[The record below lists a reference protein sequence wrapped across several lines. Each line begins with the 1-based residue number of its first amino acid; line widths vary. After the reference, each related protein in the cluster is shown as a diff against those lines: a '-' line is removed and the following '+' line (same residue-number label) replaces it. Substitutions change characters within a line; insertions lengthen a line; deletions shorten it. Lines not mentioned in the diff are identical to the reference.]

1 MTTPSGASAA
11 EQRRP
16 LLDVQL
22 DVGIGQSGAAATP
35 RATSLL
41 VAEDDDAEPRQAERL
56 DRLESRDDA
65 ERSVEPAGAGNGVEM

>member
-1 MTTPSGASAA
+1 MTTPSGASCGQ
-11 EQRRP
+11 QRRP

-22 DVGIGQSGAAATP
+22 DVGIRQSGAAAAP
-35 RATSLL
+35 GAPPLL

-56 DRLESRDDA
+56 DRLEPGDDA